1 MTRTSRQTLKLG
13 GLAAAALLFL
23 TVAASGPLAA
33 AATTTSGAAS
43 SADPLAAL
51 YDQAARYSPADYTA
65 ESWASFSSS
74 RNAAATLL
82 QPGGKDSAERTAAS
96 TKLQGAADGLV
107 MVRGLKSLVA
117 DYQTRSA
124 SRYTRDSWVP
134 IAKALDTASRVAAD
148 PSATAPEV
156 AAAKTALVT
165 AADNLVAADEGT
177 FQTITNDVFWNDTNG
192 NPIYSQGGGVF
203 KFGDTY
209 YWYGVHYRGAES
221 YRANPTKKYD
231 NEVSFVSIP
240 VYSSKDLVNWKFE
253 NRVATRSTPI
263 NNGATL
269 ASAGWLGR
277 LGVSYNENTGK
288 YVLATQVYA
297 GGGHGVLFLQGDSP
311 TDTFD
316 YGYLQ
321 TQITNSPTTGTGDQ
335 TVFTDDNGKDYLI
348 FSNREGRSRAFVSK
362 FRESDSLR
370 LEPGVEIGRNSSGR
384 EGNAMFKLG
393 GKYYHAA
400 SDLHGWNTSVNY
412 VLESTSSNVQGAYT
426 GEYVMPGTEK
436 DYSHVTQTG
445 FFVTV
450 KGTKHE
456 TVIYAGDR
464 WADFAWN
471 GIGYNQWMPITKTGA
486 RPQFHSVSQWEFNAT
501 TGEWRV
507 GPANNYVLN
516 PDFQADRIIVSQVQG
531 WANFRESGPS
541 SIVTNV
547 NGGAN
552 GSRFGLQIGANQS
565 YAGGVRQQ
573 MTVPAGTYRLSLS
586 ARTSGS
592 LSAAQVTVTD
602 ASGSSRT
609 LNIPASSGWARR
621 ELAGIPLSAGT
632 ATVTIRAASGN
643 GHLVVDDLG
652 LVRTSGG
659 TTPPA
664 GQRYEAETAPAVC
677 QGTIDTNN
685 AGYSG
690 SGFCNGNAAV
700 GAHAQFT
707 VNATTAGTATLGIRF
722 ANGATGGTARPASLI
737 VNGSTVATVPFS
749 STGSWTTWATH
760 TVTVPLNPGSNTIR
774 LDPTTAGG
782 LPNVDYLDVGTA
794 GA

>member
-1 MTRTSRQTLKLG
+1 MMRTSSKTSKWG

-23 TVAASGPLAA
+23 SVAASGPVAA
-33 AATTTSGAAS
+33 VASTTSATPIA
-43 SADPLAAL
+43 ADPLMSL
-51 YDQAARYSPADYTA
+51 YDRVSPYSPADYTA
-65 ESWASFSSS
+65 DSWALFSSS
-74 RNAAATLL
+74 RNTAATLIQRGNENL
-82 QPGGKDSAERTAAS
+82 AERTAAGA
-96 TKLQGAADGLV
+96 KLQRTADGLV
-107 MVRGLKSLVA
+107 MVRGLKNLVA
-117 DYQTRSA
+117 DYRTRSA
-124 SRYTRDSWVP
+124 SRYTSDSWAP
-134 IAKALDTASRVAAD
+134 MAKALDTAASVAAD
-148 PSATAPEV
+148 PSATKPEV

-177 FQTITNDVFWNDTNG
+177 FQTITNNTFWNDTSG

-231 NEVSFVSIP
+231 NEVSLVSIP

-263 NNGATL
+263 NNGNTL
-269 ASAGWLGR
+269 GQAGWVGR

-288 YVLATQVYA
+288 YVLATQVYV

-370 LEPGVEIGRNSSGR
+370 LEAGVEIGRNSSGR
-384 EGNAMFKLG
+384 EGNAMFKLD

-412 VLESTSSNVQGAYT
+412 VMESTSSNVQGAYT
-426 GEYVMPGTEK
+426 GEYILAGTEM

-450 KGTKHE
+450 KGTKQN

-471 GIGYNQWMPITKTGA
+471 GIGYNQWLPITKTGA
-486 RPQFHSVSQWEFNAT
+486 RPQFHSMTQWQFNAT

-507 GPANNYVLN
+507 GPANNYALN
-516 PDFQADRIIVSQVQG
+516 PNFQADRIIVSQVRG
-531 WANFRESGPS
+531 WTNFRESGPS

-552 GSRFGLQIGANQS
+552 GSRFGLQIGAGQS

-573 MTVPAGTYRLSLS
+573 IAVPAGTYRMSLFAKS
-586 ARTSGS
+586 SGS
-592 LSAAQVTVTD
+592 LSAAQMTITD

-609 LNIPASSGWARR
+609 LNIPSSSGWTRR
-621 ELAGIPLSAGT
+621 ELTGIPLSAGT

-643 GHLVVDDLG
+643 GYLTVDDLE

-659 TTPPA
+659 TQPS

-677 QGTIDTNN
+677 QGTIDANH
-685 AGYSG
+685 AGHSG

-700 GAHAQFT
+700 GSYAQFT
-707 VNATTAGTATLGIRF
+707 VNASTAGTATLGLRF
-722 ANGATGGTARPASLI
+722 ANATSGGAARPASLI
-737 VNGSTVATVPFS
+737 VNGSTVAAVPFE

-760 TVTVPLNPGSNTIR
+760 TLTVPLNAGSNTIR
-774 LDPTTAGG
+774 LDPTTAAG
-782 LPNVDYLDVGTA
+782 LPNIDYLDVSTA